1 MDRQALAMAA
11 VGAALVAFGAM
22 QAEGQIVTVLEPA
35 PVSAVFDGSGGFG
48 ALDGADD
55 VEVFTQGGRTYAM
68 VAAYDDDGVQI
79 IDITNPIHPSPVSA
93 VFDGSGGFGAL
104 NGAWDVEVFSQG
116 GRTYAMVA
124 AASDDG
130 VQIIDITN
138 PIHPSPVSAVFDG
151 SGGFGALG
159 GAIAV
164 EVFTQGGRTYAIV
177 AAVRD
182 DGVQIMDITNTIHP
196 SPVSAVFDGSGGFS
210 ALEYPNDV
218 EVFSQGD
225 RTYAIV
231 TALNDDGVQIIDIT
245 NPIHPSPVSAVF
257 DGSGGF
263 SALDGAIDA
272 EVFTQGGR
280 TYAIV
285 AAYDD
290 DGVQIID
297 ITNPI
302 HPSPVSAVFDG
313 SGGFSALDGAIDA
326 EVFTQGGRTYAIVT
340 AWIGRVQIMDITNP
354 IHPSP
359 VSAVFDDSGGFS
371 ALYGA
376 QDVEVFSQGGR
387 TYAIVAAQHDDGVQ
401 IMDIT
406 PPTLDLAYS
415 NLAGEYLVGAD
426 LTDADLRYAD
436 LRGAVL
442 IGAVLYGADLTGAD
456 LRDAILI
463 DADLRNADLS
473 RADLAG
479 AHLSDARMFNADL
492 THANL
497 TLANLRDADLSRAD
511 LRSAAMP
518 NALMAGADL
527 PDANLPGAHLHYA
540 NLRGADLEGADLTG
554 AKMWHAKLRYADLS
568 GADLEGADLEGADL
582 EGADLSGADLTGAVL
597 IDADLEG
604 ADLEGADLEGA
615 DLEGADLEG
624 ADLEGAVLI
633 DADLEGADLEGA
645 VLIDADLEGADLEG
659 AVLIDADLEGADL
672 ANARLCGADLTDAD
686 LTDAD
691 LTGAVLP
698 GDAACE

>member
-48 ALDGADD
+48 ALDHASDAEVFTQGGRTYAIVAAYADDGVQIMDITNPIHPTPVSAVFDGSGGFGALDHASDAEVFTQGGRTYAIVAAYADDGVQIMDITNPIHPTPVSAVFDGSGGFGALDGAID
-55 VEVFTQGGRTYAM
+55 VEVFTQGGRTYAI
-68 VAAYDDDGVQI
+68 VAAHTDDGVQI
-79 IDITNPIHPSPVSA
+79 IDITNPIHPTPVSA

-104 NGAWDVEVFSQG
+104 DGASDAEVFTQG
-116 GRTYAMVA
+116 GRTYAIVTA
-124 AASDDG
+124 WLDSG
-130 VQIIDITN
+130 VQIMDITN
-138 PIHPSPVSAVFDG
+138 PVHPTPVSAVFDN
-151 SGGFGALG
+151 SGGFSALDGAQDVEVFTQG
-159 GAIAV
+159 GRTYAIVAAWLDSGVQIMDITNPVHPTPVSAVFDNSGGFSALDAAEDV

-177 AAVRD
+177 AAVED
-182 DGVQIMDITNTIHP
+182 GGVQIM
-196 SPVSAVFDGSGGFS
+196 
-210 ALEYPNDV
+210 
-218 EVFSQGD
+218 
-225 RTYAIV
+225 
-231 TALNDDGVQIIDIT
+231 DIT

-263 SALDGAIDA
+263 SALYGANDA

-285 AAYDD
+285 AAHT
-290 DGVQIID
+290 DG
-297 ITNPI
+297 
-302 HPSPVSAVFDG
+302 
-313 SGGFSALDGAIDA
+313 
-326 EVFTQGGRTYAIVT
+326 
-340 AWIGRVQIMDITNP
+340 
-354 IHPSP
+354 
-359 VSAVFDDSGGFS
+359 
-371 ALYGA
+371 
-376 QDVEVFSQGGR
+376 
-387 TYAIVAAQHDDGVQ
+387 GVQ

-479 AHLSDARMFNADL
+479 AHLADARMFNADL

-527 PDANLPGAHLHYA
+527 PDANLPGAHLRYA
-540 NLRGADLEGADLTG
+540 NLHG
-554 AKMWHAKLRYADLS
+554 ADLS
-568 GADLEGADLEGADL
+568 GADLSGADLTGAILTGAVLIDVDL
-582 EGADLSGADLTGAVL
+582 EGADLSGADLANTRL
-597 IDADLEG
+597 CG
-604 ADLEGADLEGA
+604 ADLTD
-615 DLEGADLEG
+615 
-624 ADLEGAVLI
+624 
-633 DADLEGADLEGA
+633 
-645 VLIDADLEGADLEG
+645 
-659 AVLIDADLEGADL
+659 
-672 ANARLCGADLTDAD
+672 ADLTDAD

>member
-48 ALDGADD
+48 ALDGAND
-55 VEVFTQGGRTYAM
+55 VDVFTQGGRTYAI
-68 VAAYDDDGVQI
+68 VAAWVDGGVQI

-104 NGAWDVEVFSQG
+104 NGANDVEVFTQG
-116 GRTYAMVA
+116 GRTYAIVA
-124 AASDDG
+124 AIFDGG

-151 SGGFGALG
+151 SGGFGALN
-159 GAIAV
+159 GARDA

-177 AAVRD
+177 AAWD
-182 DGVQIMDITNTIHP
+182 DG
-196 SPVSAVFDGSGGFS
+196 
-210 ALEYPNDV
+210 
-218 EVFSQGD
+218 
-225 RTYAIV
+225 
-231 TALNDDGVQIIDIT
+231 GVQIIDIT

-263 SALDGAIDA
+263 GALNGAEDVEVFSQGGRTYAIVTAILDGGVQIIDITNPIHPAPISAVFDGSGGFGALDGARNV

-285 AAYDD
+285 TAYTD

-302 HPSPVSAVFDG
+302 HPTPVSAVFDG
-313 SGGFSALDGAIDA
+313 SGGFGALDGAWGVEVFTQGGRTYAIVTAWVDGGVQIIDITNPIHPTPVSAVFDGSGGFGALDGASDA

-340 AWIGRVQIMDITNP
+340 AAG
-354 IHPSP
+354 
-359 VSAVFDDSGGFS
+359 
-371 ALYGA
+371 
-376 QDVEVFSQGGR
+376 
-387 TYAIVAAQHDDGVQ
+387 DDGVQ

-426 LTDADLRYAD
+426 LTDANLRYAD

-442 IGAVLYGADLTGAD
+442 IGAVLYGADMTGAD

-479 AHLSDARMFNADL
+479 AHLADARMFNADL
-492 THANL
+492 TYANL

-527 PDANLPGAHLHYA
+527 PNADLPGAHLHYA
-540 NLRGADLEGADLTG
+540 NLHGADLSGADLTG
-554 AKMWHAKLRYADLS
+554 AKMWHAKLRYADLT
-568 GADLEGADLEGADL
+568 
-582 EGADLSGADLTGAVL
+582 GADLSGADLTGAVL
-597 IDADLEG
+597 IDADLEVADLTG
-604 ADLEGADLEGA
+604 AVLIDADLEVADLT
-615 DLEGADLEG
+615 
-624 ADLEGAVLI
+624 GAVLI
-633 DADLEGADLEGA
+633 DADLEGADLT
-645 VLIDADLEGADLEG
+645 G

-698 GDAACE
+698 EDAACE

>member
-22 QAEGQIVTVLEPA
+22 QAEGQIVTVLEPV
-35 PVSAVFDGSGGFG
+35 PVSAVFDGSGGFS
-48 ALDGADD
+48 ALGQPRDA
-55 VEVFTQGGRTYAM
+55 EVFTQGGRTYAI
-68 VAAYDDDGVQI
+68 VAAAHDDGVQI
-79 IDITNPIHPSPVSA
+79 MDITNPVYPTPVSA
-93 VFDGSGGFGAL
+93 VFDGSGGFSAL
-104 NGAWDVEVFSQG
+104 DAASDAEVFTQG
-116 GRTYAMVA
+116 GRTYAIVA
-124 AASDDG
+124 AVDDG
-130 VQIIDITN
+130 VQIMDITN
-138 PIHPSPVSAVFDG
+138 PVYPTPVSAVFDG
-151 SGGFGALG
+151 SGGFSALG

-177 AAVRD
+177 AAWGD
-182 DGVQIMDITNTIHP
+182 DGVQIMDITNPVYPT
-196 SPVSAVFDGSGGFS
+196 PVSAVFDGSGGFS
-210 ALEYPNDV
+210 ALEYPYDV
-218 EVFSQGD
+218 EVFTQGG

-231 TALNDDGVQIIDIT
+231 AAYYDGVQIMDITNPIHPSPVSAVFDDSGGFGALYGANDAEVFTQGGRTYAIVAAHGDGVQIMDIT

-263 SALDGAIDA
+263 SALGQPRDA

-285 AAYDD
+285 AAHD
-290 DGVQIID
+290 DG
-297 ITNPI
+297 
-302 HPSPVSAVFDG
+302 
-313 SGGFSALDGAIDA
+313 
-326 EVFTQGGRTYAIVT
+326 
-340 AWIGRVQIMDITNP
+340 VQIMDITNP

-371 ALYGA
+371 ALDGA
-376 QDVEVFSQGGR
+376 YDVEVFTQGGR
-387 TYAIVAAQHDDGVQ
+387 TYAIVAAHTDGGVQ

-479 AHLSDARMFNADL
+479 AHLADARMFNADL

-527 PDANLPGAHLHYA
+527 PDANLPGAHLRYA
-540 NLRGADLEGADLTG
+540 NLHGADL
-554 AKMWHAKLRYADLS
+554 S
-568 GADLEGADLEGADL
+568 
-582 EGADLSGADLTGAVL
+582 GADLSGADLTGAIL
-597 IDADLEG
+597 T
-604 ADLEGADLEGA
+604 
-615 DLEGADLEG
+615 
-624 ADLEGAVLI
+624 GAVLI
-633 DADLEGADLEGA
+633 D
-645 VLIDADLEGADLEG
+645 V
-659 AVLIDADLEGADL
+659 DLEGADL
-672 ANARLCGADLTDAD
+672 ANTRLCGADLTDAD

>member
-35 PVSAVFDGSGGFG
+35 PVSAVFDGSGGFSALDHAWDVEVFTQGGRTYAIVTAVSDDGVQIIDITNPVYPTPVSAVFDGSGGFG
-48 ALDGADD
+48 ALDGAID

-104 NGAWDVEVFSQG
+104 DGARDAEVFTQG
-116 GRTYAMVA
+116 GRTYAIVTA
-124 AASDDG
+124 WLDDG

-151 SGGFGALG
+151 SGGFGALDG
-159 GAIAV
+159 ARDVEVFSQGGRTYAIVTASTDDGVQIIDITNPIHPSPVSAVFDGSGGFGALDGAIDV

-177 AAVRD
+177 AAS
-182 DGVQIMDITNTIHP
+182 T
-196 SPVSAVFDGSGGFS
+196 
-210 ALEYPNDV
+210 
-218 EVFSQGD
+218 
-225 RTYAIV
+225 
-231 TALNDDGVQIIDIT
+231 DDGVQIIDIT

-263 SALDGAIDA
+263 SALDGAEDV

-285 AAYDD
+285 AAYTD

-313 SGGFSALDGAIDA
+313 SGGFGALDGARDA

-340 AWIGRVQIMDITNP
+340 AWD
-354 IHPSP
+354 
-359 VSAVFDDSGGFS
+359 
-371 ALYGA
+371 
-376 QDVEVFSQGGR
+376 
-387 TYAIVAAQHDDGVQ
+387 DDGVQ

-442 IGAVLYGADLTGAD
+442 IGAVLYGADLTGAN

-479 AHLSDARMFNADL
+479 AHLADARMFNADL

-527 PDANLPGAHLHYA
+527 PNADLPGAHLHYA
-540 NLRGADLEGADLTG
+540 NL
-554 AKMWHAKLRYADLS
+554 H
-568 GADLEGADLEGADL
+568 
-582 EGADLSGADLTGAVL
+582 GADLSGADLSGANLSGAIL
-597 IDADLEG
+597 IDAYLEG
-604 ADLEGADLEGA
+604 ANLS
-615 DLEGADLEG
+615 
-624 ADLEGAVLI
+624 
-633 DADLEGADLEGA
+633 
-645 VLIDADLEGADLEG
+645 
-659 AVLIDADLEGADL
+659 GADL

>member
-48 ALDGADD
+48 ALVRATD
-55 VEVFTQGGRTYAM
+55 VEVFTQGGRTYAI
-68 VAAYDDDGVQI
+68 VAAALDYGVQIMDITNPVHPAPVSAVFDNSGGFSALNAPYDVDVFSQGGRTYAIVAAVLDDGVQI

-93 VFDGSGGFGAL
+93 VFDNSGGFSALDGA
-104 NGAWDVEVFSQG
+104 NDVEVFSQG
-116 GRTYAMVA
+116 GRTYAIVA
-124 AASDDG
+124 ALDDDG

-138 PIHPSPVSAVFDG
+138 PIHPTPVSAVFDN
-151 SGGFGALG
+151 SGGFSALDNATG
-159 GAIAV
+159 V
-164 EVFTQGGRTYAIV
+164 EVFSQGGRTYAIV
-177 AAVRD
+177 AA
-182 DGVQIMDITNTIHP
+182 
-196 SPVSAVFDGSGGFS
+196 GG
-210 ALEYPNDV
+210 
-218 EVFSQGD
+218 
-225 RTYAIV
+225 
-231 TALNDDGVQIIDIT
+231 
-245 NPIHPSPVSAVF
+245 
-257 DGSGGF
+257 
-263 SALDGAIDA
+263 
-272 EVFTQGGR
+272 
-280 TYAIV
+280 
-285 AAYDD
+285 DD

-313 SGGFSALDGAIDA
+313 SGGFSALDHARDAEVFTQGGRTYAIVAAGGDDDGVQIIDITNSIHPSPVSAVFDGSGGFGALDGAADVEVFTQGGRTYAIAAGGDDDGVQIIDITNPIHPSPVSAVFDGSGGFSALDAASDA

-340 AWIGRVQIMDITNP
+340 AWG
-354 IHPSP
+354 
-359 VSAVFDDSGGFS
+359 
-371 ALYGA
+371 
-376 QDVEVFSQGGR
+376 
-387 TYAIVAAQHDDGVQ
+387 DDGVQ

-442 IGAVLYGADLTGAD
+442 IGAVLYGADLTGAN

-479 AHLSDARMFNADL
+479 AHLADARMFNADL

-527 PDANLPGAHLHYA
+527 PDANLFGAHLQYA
-540 NLRGADLEGADLTG
+540 NLHGADLSGADLTG
-554 AKMWHAKLRYADLS
+554 AKMWHAKLRYADLT
-568 GADLEGADLEGADL
+568 
-582 EGADLSGADLTGAVL
+582 GADLSGADLS
-597 IDADLEG
+597 
-604 ADLEGADLEGA
+604 
-615 DLEGADLEG
+615 
-624 ADLEGAVLI
+624 
-633 DADLEGADLEGA
+633 
-645 VLIDADLEGADLEG
+645 G

-698 GDAACE
+698 EDAACD